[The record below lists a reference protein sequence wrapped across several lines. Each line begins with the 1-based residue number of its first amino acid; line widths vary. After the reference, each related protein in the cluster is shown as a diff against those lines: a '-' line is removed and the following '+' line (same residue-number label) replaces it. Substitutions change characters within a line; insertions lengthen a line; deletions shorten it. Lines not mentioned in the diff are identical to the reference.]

1 MTDTSSEVARIYRR
15 MVMARPGA
23 ERFRM
28 GLDLFAMAG
37 QMMLAGLREEGSHRL
52 RERVFLRLYGRDF
65 TPAERERIV
74 EGIRGYERG
83 A

>member
-1 MTDTSSEVARIYRR
+1 MTDTPARVARIYRR
-15 MVMARPGA
+15 MLMARPGA

-37 QMMLAGLREEGSHRL
+37 QMMLAGLRAEGPDRL
-52 RERVFLRLYGRDF
+52 RERVFLRLYGNDF
-65 TPAERERIV
+65 TPEERSRIV
-74 EGIRGYERG
+74 EGIRHYERR